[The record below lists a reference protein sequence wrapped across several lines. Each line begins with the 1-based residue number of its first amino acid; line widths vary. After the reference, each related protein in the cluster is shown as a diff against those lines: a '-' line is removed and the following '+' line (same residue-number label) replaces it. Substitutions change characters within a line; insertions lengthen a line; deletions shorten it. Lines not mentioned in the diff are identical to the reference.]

1 MVVLILSFVSFA
13 FYSPPIHLGAFS
25 SCFLITSFT
34 SLSVTLLVCNAA
46 FKLNHWD
53 SLQKWYSSYQLTT
66 KTVNKTSTGSAPLTL
81 CCSFNSLQIS
91 VKTKWL
97 NSKKK
102 KKKKKKNYLKENWNL
117 NWDKTIY
124 SEEILLD
131 LSWSSLC
138 YVHNFTE
145 VKCNSKI
152 SNIYHHMKFRKS
164 IMNRSTIEKLFLKL
178 SQYS

>member
-25 SCFLITSFT
+25 SCFLITSFI

-53 SLQKWYSSYQLTT
+53 SSQKWYSSYQLTT

-102 KKKKKKNYLKENWNL
+102 KKKKKKKITWRR
-117 NWDKTIY
+117 I
-124 SEEILLD
+124 EILIEIKPFIQKKFC
-131 LSWSSLC
+131 SIYREVLC
-138 YVHNFTE
+138 VTCIILQ
-145 VKCNSKI
+145 K
-152 SNIYHHMKFRKS
+152 
-164 IMNRSTIEKLFLKL
+164 
-178 SQYS
+178 